1 MLTRTHG
8 GAVAQGVLYEL
19 PLRYKSGRHQ
29 EEKKRIAAEAASRVA
44 DGVAIGLTGGTTTTE
59 VARAVI
65 DRQRLTVVTN
75 ALNIASEL
83 AIRPNLKL
91 VVTGGYAR
99 PESYELVGPLAEQA
113 LAGLN
118 LDVVFL
124 GVDGISPTA
133 GITTHHEV
141 EAHTNLAL
149 IERAPPRRRGDGQLQ
164 DRSRG
169 VRADLPDRS
178 RARGDHRRRGRSRSA
193 RRTPR
198 GRRRRGDRVTD
209 RRGTP
214 RASAAPSSGPRPA
227 LRTRRAPRAARRG
240 SPWIDV
246 HNHLG
251 RWLTS
256 GWAAPDVA
264 ALLEVMDAANVA
276 AIVNLDGMRG
286 EELQAN
292 LDRYDRAHPGRFVT
306 FAQVDWPR

>member
-1 MLTRTHG
+1 MRQSERLSAILEALANDGSVGVADLATQLDVSAATVRRDLEFLEHQRLLTRTHG

-19 PLRYKSGRHQ
+19 PLRYKSARHQ
-29 EEKKRIAAEAASRVA
+29 EEKKRIAAEAAARVA

-83 AIRPNLKL
+83 AVRPNLKL

-149 IERAPPRRRGDGQLQ
+149 IERARHVVVVTDSSKIGLVAFAQICPI
-164 DRSRG
+164 
-169 VRADLPDRS
+169 
-178 RARGDHRRRGRSRSA
+178 
-193 RRTPR
+193 
-198 GRRRRGDRVTD
+198 DRVHEVITD
-209 RRGTP
+209 AGADRGLL
-214 RASAAPSSGPRPA
+214 AE
-227 LRTRRAPRAARRG
+227 LREAG
-240 SPWIDV
+240 
-246 HNHLG
+246 
-251 RWLTS
+251 
-256 GWAAPDVA
+256 VA
-264 ALLEVMDAANVA
+264 V
-276 AIVNLDGMRG
+276 
-286 EELQAN
+286 
-292 LDRYDRAHPGRFVT
+292 VT
-306 FAQVDWPR
+306 V

>member
-1 MLTRTHG
+1 MRQSERLSAILEALANDGSVGVADLATQLDVSAATVRRDLEFLEQQRMLTRTHG

-19 PLRYKSGRHQ
+19 PLRYKSGRHK

-149 IERAPPRRRGDGQLQ
+149 IERAR
-164 DRSRG
+164 
-169 VRADLPDRS
+169 
-178 RARGDHRRRGRSRSA
+178 H
-193 RRTPR
+193 
-198 GRRRRGDRVTD
+198 
-209 RRGTP
+209 
-214 RASAAPSSGPRPA
+214 
-227 LRTRRAPRAARRG
+227 
-240 SPWIDV
+240 
-246 HNHLG
+246 
-251 RWLTS
+251 
-256 GWAAPDVA
+256 
-264 ALLEVMDAANVA
+264 
-276 AIVNLDGMRG
+276 
-286 EELQAN
+286 
-292 LDRYDRAHPGRFVT
+292 
-306 FAQVDWPR
+306 